1 MCSVSGGGRGERG
14 FTSTKSSYDKTEQRD
29 CVGSVEVIEFPI
41 KDIKIRF
48 RLRTPCDQKVNGIVD
63 SIAKVGLISPITI
76 DGSNYLIS
84 GFHRVLAHKKL
95 GKETIPTI
103 IKGDDRR
110 FNELI
115 ELDENLQRNELK
127 IEAEK

>member
-1 MCSVSGGGRGERG
+1 M
-14 FTSTKSSYDKTEQRD
+14 
-29 CVGSVEVIEFPI
+29 EVVEFPI

-63 SIAKVGLISPITI
+63 SIAKIGLISPITI

-115 ELDENLQRNELK
+115 ELDENLQRNELNH
-127 IEAEK
+127 IEYSEHLVRREELMDQ